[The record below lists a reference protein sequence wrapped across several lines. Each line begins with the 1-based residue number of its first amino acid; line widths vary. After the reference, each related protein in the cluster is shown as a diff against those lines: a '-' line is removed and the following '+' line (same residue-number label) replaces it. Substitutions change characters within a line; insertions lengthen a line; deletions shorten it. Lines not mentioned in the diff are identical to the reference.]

1 MWWVV
6 ASAVSYSMFTVFSK
20 WALEDLRPTDVLFW
34 RFAIAVPAALAIVML
49 RRQRIG
55 AAATAAPARLFLV
68 AGGVFGIVALLA
80 FVALDHMS
88 AALYT
93 VIIYTYPAMV
103 AAGSALLGRRP
114 PNRTW
119 IAIGVTVLGIAFTVP
134 QVFDSPDADVLGLVF
149 TLANAL
155 VYAGYVLGTGRLIG
169 DERGAPIDGFAASMW
184 SCTGSLLF
192 ATAVLPF
199 TGLRVPP
206 DLAGWLGLV
215 GLGVVSTVLAGATL
229 FLGLRVLPAATAALI
244 ATLEPVLTLV
254 WAMLLLHESLAAL
267 QLLGATL
274 VILGVVWSQ
283 RTNPV
288 VAAEPG

>member
-1 MWWVV
+1 
-6 ASAVSYSMFTVFSK
+6 MFTVFSK
-20 WALEDLRPTDVLFW
+20 WVLEDLRPTDVLFW

-49 RRQRIG
+49 RRLRLG
-55 AAATAAPARLFLV
+55 SAATAAPARPFLV
-68 AGGVFGIVALLA
+68 AGGAFGVVALLA
-80 FVALDHMS
+80 FVALNHMS

-114 PNRTW
+114 PSRTW

-134 QVFDSPDADVLGLVF
+134 QVFDSPDADAFGLVF
-149 TLANAL
+149 TLANAVL
-155 VYAGYVLGTGRLIG
+155 YAGYVLGTGRLIG
-169 DERGAPIDGFAASMW
+169 GTGGGAIDGFAASMW
-184 SCTGSLLF
+184 SCAGSLVF
-192 ATAVLPF
+192 AAALLPF

-206 DLAGWLGLV
+206 DAAGWLGLV

-229 FLGLRVLPAATAALI
+229 FLGLRVLPPATAALI

-254 WAMLLLHESLAAL
+254 WAMALLHESLAAL
-267 QLLGATL
+267 QVLGAVL

-283 RTNPV
+283 RTSPV